1 MIKGLHHNAYR
12 CRDSEETRRFYED
25 FLGLP
30 LVHSLEIGTTM
41 TGRSAQVLHTFY
53 QMDDGSFLAFF
64 DDPQTSF
71 EFKDQRD
78 FDLHIALCR
87 SGNNDD
93 RRTEMKVQIRA
104 KVWLEIRGEVAVCH
118 GKAALLSE
126 IRKLGSIRQAARSL
140 QMSYRRAWEYV
151 REIEEGVR
159 VPVVARQAG
168 GVRGG
173 GAVLT
178 PDGEKLLTRYEETLE
193 AITEAVGPHG
203 VDTV

>member
-1 MIKGLHHNAYR
+1 
-12 CRDSEETRRFYED
+12 
-25 FLGLP
+25 
-30 LVHSLEIGTTM
+30 
-41 TGRSAQVLHTFY
+41 
-53 QMDDGSFLAFF
+53 
-64 DDPQTSF
+64 
-71 EFKDQRD
+71 
-78 FDLHIALCR
+78 
-87 SGNNDD
+87 
-93 RRTEMKVQIRA
+93 MKVQIRA
-104 KVWLEIRGEVAVCH
+104 KVWLEIRGEVALCR

>member
-1 MIKGLHHNAYR
+1 MICIFGPVGPFCKRFQSSIGLARESVRLLACDCDVVCAHMNFPSQFASGPIQHGLDDRICKAMN
-12 CRDSEETRRFYED
+12 SSGLTRA
-25 FLGLP
+25 
-30 LVHSLEIGTTM
+30 V
-41 TGRSAQVLHTFY
+41 
-53 QMDDGSFLAFF
+53 
-64 DDPQTSF
+64 
-71 EFKDQRD
+71 

-104 KVWLEIRGEVAVCH
+104 KVWLEIRGEVALCH